1 MKSVKPRSVR
11 AERPALR
18 VSVHVRE
25 PTEATTLEEL
35 AERRVVYALARF
47 GLVIRRVR
55 IELVRDRKD
64 VTCHL
69 QLQGGGALRISVRAI
84 ATEHAAAVTEAI
96 RQATQELARRLRRGR
111 TLDRVSRTDPRVR
124 PSASRSRP
132 GA

>member
-1 MKSVKPRSVR
+1 MKSVKPRTDR
-11 AERPALR
+11 TERPALR

-25 PTEATTLEEL
+25 PTEETTIEEL

-55 IELVRDRKD
+55 IELVRQRKD

-69 QLQGGGALRISVRAI
+69 QLQGAGSLRIAVRAT

-111 TLDRVSRTDPRVR
+111 TLERGAR
-124 PSASRSRP
+124 ASQAS
-132 GA
+132 